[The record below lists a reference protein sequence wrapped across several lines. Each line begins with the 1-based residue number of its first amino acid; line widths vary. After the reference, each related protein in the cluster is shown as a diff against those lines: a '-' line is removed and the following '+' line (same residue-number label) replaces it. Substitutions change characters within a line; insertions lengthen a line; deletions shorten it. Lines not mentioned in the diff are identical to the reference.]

1 MLKTEHSLYS
11 IAVSTFGLFYF
22 GAKNTQGATAVDEGD
37 EEEQGE
43 ESDTGSRSRL
53 LKAESGF
60 LQDITDRYQSIIGR
74 LYLFVKSRIFKWK
87 VGISWEEVAI

>member
-22 GAKNTQGATAVDEGD
+22 GATNTQGATAVDEGD

-60 LQDITDRYQSIIGR
+60 LQDITDRYQSIMGR

-87 VGISWEEVAI
+87 VGMSWEEVTI